1 MQPLASAEGAALD
14 RSAVPCEAGAVQHRC
29 VSQIAAR
36 LARAALLPL
45 WGSALSGASKRA
57 PRTTMNRRLRAGLR
71 AEGSPEP
78 PDEKKG
84 RLDRSSQNNPRVAPR
99 PDDDDI
105 VSPRPD
111 VSGPCPACPHRVTGG
126 APLGTPRGA
135 STRRERRAKARVA
148 AQHAVDATR
157 ERKTQTI

>member
-1 MQPLASAEGAALD
+1 LLSVSVPHWVQRFDSC
-14 RSAVPCEAGAVQHRC
+14 AVCYEAGAVRTAAC
-29 VSQIAAR
+29 PKSQPGSRGQPFCTAR
-36 LARAALLPL
+36 SL
-45 WGSALSGASKRA
+45 GATKRA

-71 AEGSPEP
+71 AEGSPGP
-78 PDEKKG
+78 SDEKKG

-111 VSGPCPACPHRVTGG
+111 VSGPCPACPPPSHRRCAT
-126 APLGTPRGA
+126 THA
-135 STRRERRAKARVA
+135 SWGVDATRTRVKARVA

-157 ERKTQTI
+157 ERKTQIT